1 MEAII
6 FIGIQATGKSTFYRE
21 RFFDTHVR
29 INLDMLRTRHRERTF
44 LRWCIATQQR
54 FVVDNTNT
62 LIAERVL
69 YIDLAKA
76 AGFRIVGYY
85 FEGQLGAA
93 LERNRQRVGKA
104 RVPDKGVV
112 AMYRRLQL
120 PHMDEGFDQLYHV
133 RLSEHHGFAVR
144 EWNDAG

>member
-21 RFFDTHVR
+21 RFFDTHIR
-29 INLDMLRTRHRERTF
+29 INLDMLRTRHRERTL

-54 FVVDNTNT
+54 CVIDNTNT
-62 LIAERVL
+62 LIAERAQ
-69 YIDLAKA
+69 YINPARA
-76 AGFRIVGYY
+76 AGFRIIGYY

-93 LERNRQRVGKA
+93 LERNGQRMGKT

-112 AMYRRLQL
+112 AMYRRLQR
-120 PHMDEGFDQLYHV
+120 PHADEGFDQLYAVSIADQH
-133 RLSEHHGFAVR
+133 RFAVH
-144 EWNDAG
+144 EWTAAG